1 MRIGWVADPWVS
13 GSLRVFLYP
22 DANRVQVDRPP
33 QRTHHGG
40 PAEQKQASFP
50 RADGKV
56 RYVAVIRVLDDGTVT
71 LEVRPLY
78 SGKPQART
86 RHMRVVVPSDGNE
99 YFAWTAAIAARKY
112 NTVYLQGDF
121 WERTM
126 QERRDIL
133 LAEGHAL
140 AKERLEKRIA
150 RGVVRPF

>member
-13 GSLRVFLYP
+13 GSLRVFWKP
-22 DANRVQVDRPP
+22 SSDQVRMDRPP
-33 QRTHHGG
+33 QRKGHRG
-40 PAEQKQASFP
+40 PAEQKQASSP

-56 RYVAVIRVLDDGTVT
+56 RYVAVIRILDDGTVT

-78 SGKPQART
+78 SGEPQART

-99 YFAWTAAIAARKY
+99 YFAWAMVIASRKY

-133 LAEGHAL
+133 LAEGYVL
-140 AKERLEKRIA
+140 AKERSENRQ
-150 RGVVRPF
+150 